1 MVREEILEF
10 CEYYKISIKKFIK
23 ENYGIFND
31 EVRNRIKHEDISGF
45 VNLIPVSL
53 FFAYRYR
60 NLVATG
66 KLVIVEDDYHKY
78 SIYINPRIIRESIKM
93 YTLKEELEALNEDNK
108 EDLLQIEYLLKII
121 RDLEENQRIIKHFER
136 KKQEFQQET
145 KKQSSKK
152 GKNARMRIRSCK

>member
-31 EVRNRIKHEDISGF
+31 EVRNRIKHKDISGF

-66 KLVIVEDDYHKY
+66 KLVIVEDDYYKY

-93 YTLKEELEALNEDNK
+93 
-108 EDLLQIEYLLKII
+108 
-121 RDLEENQRIIKHFER
+121 
-136 KKQEFQQET
+136 
-145 KKQSSKK
+145 
-152 GKNARMRIRSCK
+152 